1 MKKLIRFNSRKD
13 YGTDFYIQFLNLKK
27 WSLFQ
32 ISLSWNDYPSS
43 PYFQFTLGS
52 NGLLTTLFWVYKFGL
67 DIDFVSRTWNWD
79 YIRDY
84 DAQQK

>member
-1 MKKLIRFNSRKD
+1 MKKLIQFNVRKD
-13 YGTDFYIQFLNLKK
+13 YGTDYYIQFLNIRK
-27 WSLFQ
+27 WSLLQ

-67 DIDFVSRTWNWD
+67 DIDFASRTWNLNYFSEND
-79 YIRDY
+79 
-84 DAQQK
+84 